1 VDKDTL
7 PRTRFGRGHCRERKF
22 VEHLPTKPEGRT
34 KKKKKKE
41 RERVTLSHHP
51 QGLDKDKIGSEYVS
65 QLWELSGKKRSKHP

>member
-34 KKKKKKE
+34 KKKKKKRE
-41 RERVTLSHHP
+41 REIDTDSP
-51 QGLDKDKIGSEYVS
+51 TPGIGQG
-65 QLWELSGKKRSKHP
+65 